1 MNEASQILLKETMSD
16 LLKVTIPA
24 SLEPAVRYAD
34 ALHRYERTVA
44 KLTSMIEEDMKYD
57 RTVTDE
63 FLRAFADYRK
73 AIIAD
78 DTAKI
83 ILAEEKLFDMAEK
96 HGYAV
101 DVLSQFNSLMLDFS
115 FHVMLLSNIEKEILE
130 LIS

>member
-1 MNEASQILLKETMSD
+1 
-16 LLKVTIPA
+16 
-24 SLEPAVRYAD
+24 
-34 ALHRYERTVA
+34 
-44 KLTSMIEEDMKYD
+44 MIEEDMKYD